1 MSISLYNMRQF
12 GRPDAAA
19 FLQAWLLVVT
29 LEHGGGDF
37 DTVRPMAAP
46 LPGVGLIILQA
57 VGVGLNHPAG
67 FEEQQSRFVSGH
79 PHNKGFGVVKGAP
92 EPRGDDL
99 RIRRLGG
106 SQRTPFLRRV
116 MSASAD
122 FGN

>member
-37 DTVRPMAAP
+37 DTVRPMAAA

-57 VGVGLNHPAG
+57 VWVGLNHLAG
-67 FEEQQSRFVSGH
+67 LQEQQSRFVGGH
-79 PHNKGFGVVKGAP
+79 PRNKGLGVVKSGS

-99 RIRRLGG
+99 SIRR
-106 SQRTPFLRRV
+106 V
-116 MSASAD
+116 
-122 FGN
+122 